1 MDTAVISWLEL
12 PSHHFPVLDRG
23 PNRLHCLVA
32 DELFPTLHRFFF
44 HSRSNA
50 SLSLLCLLY
59 PCKISRRATF
69 LPAKTDHAAYME
81 ANHPHY
87 IRMPLVICKLHSD
100 NLLPITFALWDEY
113 QEEAPPNARNLTFSS

>member
-12 PSHHFPVLDRG
+12 PLITFQSSTEAQIVYTALWMMNYFPPYTV
-23 PNRLHCLVA
+23 
-32 DELFPTLHRFFF
+32 FFF

-81 ANHPHY
+81 ANHPYY